1 MIHPQTARRLLCTAR
16 VQRVIED
23 HGGQVVGL
31 GRTSRE
37 PSGWMM
43 RQLRYRDFGC
53 TFPGCGTRAF
63 TQAHHITWWEHGGP
77 TDLDNLVLACS
88 FHHRLVHEYRWVV
101 KRDPDG
107 TTRWFSPDGRRYRA
121 GPGPPC
127 ERFEEQGAL
136 LATGL

>member
-1 MIHPQTARRLLCTAR
+1 MVIHARLDGVVDETGRCEIEGGPVIHPQTARRLLCTAR

-53 TFPGCGTRAF
+53 TFPGCGTGAF
-63 TQAHHITWWEHGGP
+63 TTSRGGSMEAP
-77 TDLDNLVLACS
+77 PI
-88 FHHRLVHEYRWVV
+88 W
-101 KRDPDG
+101 
-107 TTRWFSPDGRRYRA
+107 TTWFSPVPFTIGW
-121 GPGPPC
+121 C
-127 ERFEEQGAL
+127 TN
-136 LATGL
+136 TGGQ